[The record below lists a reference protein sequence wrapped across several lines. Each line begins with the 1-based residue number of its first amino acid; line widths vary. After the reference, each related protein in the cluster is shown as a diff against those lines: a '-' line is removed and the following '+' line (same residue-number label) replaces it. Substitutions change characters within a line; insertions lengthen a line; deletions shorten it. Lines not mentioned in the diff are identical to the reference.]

1 MKQELINILNGLNI
15 IEVKGQSMMI
25 LAQCVTQLVQ
35 VIDSMPDDEV
45 KSKEGE

>member
-1 MKQELINILNGLNI
+1 MKQELINILNGLNV

-45 KSKEGE
+45 KSEEGE

>member
-1 MKQELINILNGLNI
+1 MKQELINILNGLNA

-35 VIDSMPDDEV
+35 IIDSMTDDEV
-45 KSKEGE
+45 KSKKDE

>member
-1 MKQELINILNGLNI
+1 MKQELINILNGLNV

-45 KSKEGE
+45 KSEKGE